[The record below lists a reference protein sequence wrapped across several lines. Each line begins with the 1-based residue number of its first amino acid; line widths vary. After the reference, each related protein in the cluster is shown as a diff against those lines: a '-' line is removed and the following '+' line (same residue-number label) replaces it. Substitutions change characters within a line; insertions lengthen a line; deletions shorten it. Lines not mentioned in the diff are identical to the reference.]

1 MIVFDLA
8 CGGGHVFEAW
18 FGSQADYEGQK
29 ARGLVSCPSC
39 GDVGVGKAPM
49 APRIATGRAV
59 ERPAAHAESGDPQGM
74 ARALMAAQTELLS
87 RSEDVGRRFAEE
99 ARAIHSGDSENRL
112 IHGQASRDE
121 AKALVRDGV
130 PVAPLPF
137 PVRDKTR
144 DN

>member
-39 GDVGVGKAPM
+39 GDGSIDKAPM
-49 APRIATGRAV
+49 APRISTGGAAGGETVDRQAMMRA
-59 ERPAAHAESGDPQGM
+59 M
-74 ARALMAAQTELLS
+74 MAAQTELLA

-99 ARAIHSGDSENRL
+99 ARAIHTGDAEHRL

-121 AKALVRDGV
+121 AKALVADGV